1 MMIGVMM
8 KNGSGMMKKKK
19 KKKKKNQHQQQKY
32 PVTWERSQ
40 TMGKILLR

>member
-8 KNGSGMMKKKK
+8 KNGSGMMK